1 MPPLMGVRAGEIY
14 NIGIVQLYCKIETSR
29 RNAMKP
35 LKEAMPE
42 NLLLR
47 PVTGNKGLGLIAA
60 SPFRGRQCNCAVS

>member
-1 MPPLMGVRAGEIY
+1 
-14 NIGIVQLYCKIETSR
+14 
-29 RNAMKP
+29 MKP

-60 SPFRGRQCNCAVS
+60 SPFHGDQCNCAVS

>member
-14 NIGIVQLYCKIETSR
+14 NIGKIETSR